1 MIITSGYIENMKI
14 TQELLKK
21 SVSCRSRYLLYR
33 SLICQDSLKLV
44 GLSKKGITL
53 IIIFSIVKVKLLFK
67 IVFISILIIP
77 RILFIIEKYI
87 SKLSPSDNVN
97 KNVKIYFHIQ
107 WESGQNVHKEKKK
120 KICTSLLPN
129 QEITTIKFIWQ

>member
-44 GLSKKGITL
+44 GLPKKGITL
-53 IIIFSIVKVKLLFK
+53 IIIFSVVKVKFLFK

-107 WESGQNVHKEKKK
+107 
-120 KICTSLLPN
+120 
-129 QEITTIKFIWQ
+129 

>member
-44 GLSKKGITL
+44 GLPKKGITL

-67 IVFISILIIP
+67 IVFISIPFVP

-120 KICTSLLPN
+120 L
-129 QEITTIKFIWQ
+129 